1 MTVRNR
7 YYSAM
12 AAQFFEVN
20 GARVSR
26 LEDARLVAGNGKFAS
41 DWNMPGQLYGHFL
54 RSDRAHAR
62 IVSIRAQAARDYP
75 GVHAVLTGED
85 AMHAGY
91 VQPVS
96 FFKLTGKQGMRVLLP
111 QWPVLAYGRVRFVGE
126 PVAFVVADSAHVAQE
141 ACELIEI
148 EYAELPVVID
158 SVAALAPAASQL
170 HDNVPGNMPFE
181 CEAGDAAAAASQF
194 AAASHVTRLKL
205 ASTRVVPSPMEP
217 RACVVAFDER
227 SGRYTVHACIQGANM
242 LRMQLAGYTKV
253 PEDKIE
259 VIARDV
265 GGGFGCRSMGYP
277 EYCAAMMAARATGRP
292 VKWTSTRS
300 EAFLSDNHGRA
311 SVIDGELA
319 IDAGGKFLAL
329 RLDWIADVG
338 AYMTPP
344 GAVATIRNPIICMT
358 GAYRIPALYGR
369 WRVAFTNAAPIGNYR
384 GAGRPDIAYVVER
397 LVDEAAA
404 ELRIDA
410 VELRRRNFIPMAAFP
425 YKTPT
430 GSVYEIADFPG
441 LLHKALAAADWDGYP
456 ARQAASAKAG
466 KLRGRGIATVI
477 ENTNAGMVNK
487 DQIAMEVDRDG
498 RITVHSVPHSQGQGH
513 ETTLAMLVAKALE
526 IPTERVMVRQGI
538 DKPPLVGNH
547 TGGSRNTVGPG
558 SICYLTALKLIELGK
573 DRVAEQLGVEP
584 SQIRY
589 AAGEF
594 RCSEPEKTIALG
606 ELASAVKLSIVGEG
620 SFGSTFPSDC
630 HIAEVEIDPDTGRTT
645 VASYVAVDD
654 FGVVVNDT
662 IVEGQV
668 HGAVMQ
674 GAGQVFGEHAVYDR
688 DSGQLLTGSFLDY
701 YMPRAG
707 LIRDIRMDEHPTASR
722 VSPLGVK
729 GMGETGCTAALPV
742 LTNAVMDALRPLG
755 IAHLDMPLTPL
766 KVWSAIHCGKKR

>member
-1 MTVRNR
+1 
-7 YYSAM
+7 M
-12 AAQFFEVN
+12 AAQFFDVD

-26 LEDARLVAGNGKFAS
+26 LEDARLVTGNGKFAS
-41 DWNMPGQLYGHFL
+41 DWNMPGQLYGNFL

-62 IVSIRAQAARDYP
+62 IVALRTNSAREYP
-75 GVHAVLTGED
+75 GVHTVLTGED
-85 AMHAGY
+85 AVRAGY

-96 FFKLTGKQGMRVLLP
+96 FFNLTGKQGMRVLLP
-111 QWPVLAYGRVRFVGE
+111 QWPALACGRVRFAGE
-126 PVAFVVADSAHVAQE
+126 PVAFVVAESAHIAQQ

-158 SVAALAPAASQL
+158 CVAALAPAASQL

-181 CEAGDAAAAASQF
+181 CEAGDAAAAAAQF

-217 RACVVAFDER
+217 RACVVAFDAR
-227 SGRYTVHACIQGANM
+227 SERYTVHACVQGANM
-242 LRMQLAGYTKV
+242 LRLQLAGYTKV

-259 VIARDV
+259 VVARDV

-277 EYCAAMMAARATGRP
+277 EYCAAMLAARATGRP
-292 VKWTSTRS
+292 VKWISTRS

-319 IDAGGKFLAL
+319 LDANGKFLAL

-338 AYMTPP
+338 AYLTPP

-410 VELRRRNFIPMAAFP
+410 VELRQRNFIPRAAFP

-441 LLHKALAAADWDGYP
+441 LLQKALVAADWDGYP
-456 ARQAASAKAG
+456 ARQAASSKAG

-477 ENTNAGMVNK
+477 ENTNAGMVNR

-498 RITVHSVPHSQGQGH
+498 RVTVHSVPHSQGQGH

-538 DKPPLVGNH
+538 DNPPLVGNH

-573 DRVAEQLGVEP
+573 HRVAEQLGVEP

-589 AAGEF
+589 GAGEF
-594 RCSEPEKTIALG
+594 RCSEPEKSMALG
-606 ELASAVKLSIVGEG
+606 ELAGAEKFSIVGEG

-654 FGVVVNDT
+654 FGVVVNET

-674 GAGQVFGEHAVYDR
+674 GAGQVFGEHAVYDK

-707 LIRDIRMDEHPTASR
+707 LIRDIRMEEHPTISR

-755 IAHLDMPLTPL
+755 IAHLDMPLTPA
-766 KVWSAIHCGKKR
+766 KIWSAIHRGN